1 MMMAANLSPLLHLKE
16 GVMKEEEKS
25 KSLSSISTD
34 IKTFKTKTATT
45 DSRRRRR
52 RRLFSQFETITFVFE
67 ENLTLNVN

>member
-52 RRLFSQFETITFVFE
+52 RLFSQFETITFVFE

>member
-52 RRLFSQFETITFVFE
+52 LFSQFETITFVFE